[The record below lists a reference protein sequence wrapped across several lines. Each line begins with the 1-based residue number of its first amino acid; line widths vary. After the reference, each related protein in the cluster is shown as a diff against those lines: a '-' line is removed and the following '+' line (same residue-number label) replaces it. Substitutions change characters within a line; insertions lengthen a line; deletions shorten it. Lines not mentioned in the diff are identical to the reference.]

1 MKIVFMGTPEFAVE
15 PLRALWEAGHEICAV
30 VTQPDKPK
38 GRGKTLQVTPVKAF
52 ALEKGIQV
60 FQPVRIKRPESV
72 AELASIPADVYV
84 VAAFGQILS
93 QEILDLPKYGCVN
106 IHASLLPKY
115 RGAAPIQW
123 AILNGEDK
131 TGVTIMQM
139 DAGVDTG
146 DMLFRKEVKIE
157 ETDTA
162 ATLEDKLARAG
173 AELIVPALEAIERKE
188 AVPEHQKEEDSCYA
202 PMIDKGM
209 GKVDFGRPAGQI
221 ARQVR
226 GLNPWPSAYTS
237 YKGKTLKIWEAFCT
251 PEAAEGLPGSV
262 KRVEK
267 DAFYLNTA
275 EGVLKVTR
283 VQLEGKKQMQVKDF
297 LLGCRIEKGEMLGC

>member
-60 FQPVRIKRPESV
+60 LQPVRIKRPESV
-72 AELASIPADVYV
+72 AELAAIPADVYV

-251 PEAAEGLPGSV
+251 PEAAEGMPGSV

>member
-60 FQPVRIKRPESV
+60 LQPVRIKRPESV

-209 GKVDFGRPAGQI
+209 GKVDFGQPAGQI

-251 PEAAEGLPGSV
+251 PEAAEGMPGSV

>member
-15 PLRALWEAGHEICAV
+15 PLRALWEAGQEICAV

-60 FQPVRIKRPESV
+60 LQPVRIKRPESV
-72 AELASIPADVYV
+72 AELVSIPADVYV

-209 GKVDFGRPAGQI
+209 GKVDFSRPAGQI

-251 PEAAEGLPGSV
+251 PEAAEGMPGSV

>member
-60 FQPVRIKRPESV
+60 LQPVRIKRPESV
-72 AELASIPADVYV
+72 AELAAIPADGYV

-251 PEAAEGLPGSV
+251 PEAAEGMPGSV

>member
-60 FQPVRIKRPESV
+60 LQPVRIKRPESV
-72 AELASIPADVYV
+72 AELAAIPADVYV

-237 YKGKTLKIWEAFCT
+237 YKGKILKIWEAFCT
-251 PEAAEGLPGSV
+251 PEAAEGMPGSV

>member
-60 FQPVRIKRPESV
+60 LQPVRIKRPESV

-251 PEAAEGLPGSV
+251 PEAAEGMPGSV

>member
-15 PLRALWEAGHEICAV
+15 PRRARWDAGHEICAV
-30 VTQPDKPK
+30 VTPPDKPT

-60 FQPVRIKRPESV
+60 LQPVRIKRPESV
-72 AELASIPADVYV
+72 AELAAIPADVYV

-251 PEAAEGLPGSV
+251 PEAAEGMPGSV